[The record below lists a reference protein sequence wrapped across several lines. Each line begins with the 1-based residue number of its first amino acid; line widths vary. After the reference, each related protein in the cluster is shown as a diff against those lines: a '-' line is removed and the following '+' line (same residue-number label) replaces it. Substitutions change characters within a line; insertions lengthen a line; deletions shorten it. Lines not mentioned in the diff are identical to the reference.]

1 MLKAHDVAAVIE
13 ERVDCFEFDPMSL
26 QKLLYYVQAWH
37 LAIKGDPLFE
47 GHFEAGP
54 EGPVL
59 PEVLNVHPRKSDPV
73 KLNDQVSDLIWL
85 VVRTYGYLSPGELTV
100 LAKTEAPWR
109 DARAGLPEDAR
120 SANIISDD
128 AMAGY
133 VKSYGRLQG
142 FWASD
147 LAGPGLYVDG
157 YRDTRPFSVRAV
169 LDSLGPEFENPPGQ
183 ESPFPSANWE
193 SCGDESCE
201 CRHMKGRRPVD
212 HGA

>member
-54 EGPVL
+54 GGPVL

-73 KLNDQVSDLIWL
+73 SLNHQVSDLIWL

-100 LAKTEAPWR
+100 LAKTEGALAGCTGGSPR
-109 DARAGLPEDAR
+109 GRPEREHHQRRCYGRVRQVLRSASGFLGERSCRAG
-120 SANIISDD
+120 
-128 AMAGY
+128 
-133 VKSYGRLQG
+133 
-142 FWASD
+142 
-147 LAGPGLYVDG
+147 
-157 YRDTRPFSVRAV
+157 SV
-169 LDSLGPEFENPPGQ
+169 
-183 ESPFPSANWE
+183 
-193 SCGDESCE
+193 C
-201 CRHMKGRRPVD
+201 
-212 HGA
+212 